1 MKLKGILFDFNG
13 TLFFDSDM
21 HIEAFKRVFAEYG
34 KTAPSREVM
43 ITRFF
48 GRTNRTIYR
57 ENFNENATDE
67 EIAIF
72 TEKKESAYV
81 NICREMGKGLSL
93 AKGAVEMLDAIK
105 EMNIPY
111 CLATGS
117 EKGNVDFYMDAL
129 DLGRWFT
136 YDNIVYE
143 NGTFPGK
150 PAPDIYRLA
159 AKRLGLTPEECLV
172 FEDGTSGIM
181 AANAANAGAVV
192 VVYDSKYPSP
202 LNDQTQV
209 NEVKFDHTDFKN
221 TISKYI
227 DLE

>member
-21 HIEAFKRVFAEYG
+21 HVEAFKRVFAEYRMV
-34 KTAPSREVM
+34 APPRETM
-43 ITRFF
+43 IERFF
-48 GRTNRTIYR
+48 GRNNRTIYL

-67 EIAIF
+67 EIARFI
-72 TEKKESAYV
+72 EKKENAYFD
-81 NICREMGKGLSL
+81 ICRELGDELSL
-93 AKGAVEMLDAIK
+93 AKGAEEFLDAVK
-105 EMNIPY
+105 EMGIPY

-117 EKGNVDFYMDAL
+117 EKGSVDFYMDIL

-136 YDNIVYE
+136 FDNIVHE
-143 NGTFPGK
+143 NGTFAGK

-159 AKRLGLTPEECLV
+159 ARKIGLDPSECLV

-181 AANAANAGAVV
+181 SANAAGVGAVV
-192 VVYDSKYPSP
+192 VVYDKKYPSP
-202 LNDQTQV
+202 LNDKTRV
-209 NEVKFDHTDFKN
+209 DEVMFDHTDWKN
-221 TISKYI
+221 TLSKYL